1 MPKTDV
7 WVMAIVTFVTIF
19 SHNLAVAVLIGIIIS
34 ALNFTW
40 QKANKMSASTETNEN
55 EKVYFLD
62 GPLFFGSVS
71 SFEQLLDIKND
82 PKQVILDLS
91 QCNVKDMSALQS
103 LNKVTAKYSALDKEL
118 LLRNLSPDSLKLI
131 RKSDQSKYHRKLN
144 LASKK
149 KKDTAC
155 MYLFSVYLC
164 IFASINFSV

>member
-1 MPKTDV
+1 MVVAFLTFKWSSFKIINKMPKTDV
-7 WVMAIVTFVTIF
+7 WVMVIVTFVTIF

-71 SFEQLLDIKND
+71 SFEQLLDIKKD
-82 PKQVILDLS
+82 PKHVILDLS
-91 QCNVKDMSALQS
+91 QCSVKDMSALQS

-131 RKSDQSKYHRKLN
+131 RKSEPLIKVN
-144 LASKK
+144 
-149 KKDTAC
+149 
-155 MYLFSVYLC
+155 
-164 IFASINFSV
+164 IIEN